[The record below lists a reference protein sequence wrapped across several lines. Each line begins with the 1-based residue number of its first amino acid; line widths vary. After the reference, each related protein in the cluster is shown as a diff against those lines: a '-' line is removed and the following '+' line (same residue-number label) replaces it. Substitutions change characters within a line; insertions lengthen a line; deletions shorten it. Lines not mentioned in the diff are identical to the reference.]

1 MDKINDIKGL
11 NNTILKKLTLL
22 VVCFLLTVATFAQT
36 TDFNQVVPGE
46 ESRPRTFEDYLV
58 QLAWN
63 NSPNGKVL
71 SNQQAIAG
79 LETDLTKRD
88 WMKNASVQWN
98 LNEISLSN
106 IIYPDNELFVALPI
120 WNVTASVD
128 MDLLFNRKKK
138 IQISK
143 QKEEI
148 VQQNI
153 NYLKL
158 QTRAAVLDAYNA
170 YLLTIDILK
179 VRKEAEQ
186 FSFQTRTLVTELF
199 EQNKAEFEDVS
210 RAAESYAKARE
221 GVLEAESNIR
231 QTRIALEELI
241 GIPLEQAERLG
252 AAYKRE

>member
-1 MDKINDIKGL
+1 M
-11 NNTILKKLTLL
+11 KKLSIFT
-22 VVCFLLTVATFAQT
+22 VCLFCSVFLFAQT
-36 TDFNQVVPGE
+36 TDFNQIVPGE
-46 ESRPRTFEDYLV
+46 ESRPRTFEDFLV

-63 NSPNGKVL
+63 NSPKGKAL
-71 SNQQAIAG
+71 SNQQTITNI
-79 LETDLTKRD
+79 ETDLVQRD

-120 WNVTASVD
+120 WNVTATLD

-148 VQQNI
+148 AQQNI
-153 NYLKL
+153 NLLKM
-158 QTRAAVLDAYNA
+158 QTRAAVLTAYND
-170 YLLTIDILK
+170 YLLTIDVLK

-199 EQNKAEFEDVS
+199 EQNKAEFEELS
-210 RAAESYAKARE
+210 RAAESYSKSRE
-221 GVLEAESNIR
+221 AVVEAEATIR
-231 QTRIALEELI
+231 TARISLEELI
-241 GIPLEQAERLG
+241 GIPYEQAERLG
-252 AAYKRE
+252 AQYKKKDK

>member
-1 MDKINDIKGL
+1 M
-11 NNTILKKLTLL
+11 KKLTLL
-22 VVCFLLTVATFAQT
+22 TWGLFLTLALSAQM
-36 TDFNQVVPGE
+36 TDYNQIVPGTDT
-46 ESRPRTFEDYLV
+46 RPKTFEDYLV

-63 NSPNGKVL
+63 NNPVGKAL
-71 SNQQAIAG
+71 QNQQTISN

-88 WMKNASVQWN
+88 WMKKASVQLN

-120 WNVTASVD
+120 WNLTASLD

-148 VQQNI
+148 AQQNV
-153 NYLKL
+153 NALKL
-158 QTRAAVLDAYNA
+158 QTRAAVLDAYND

-179 VRKEAEQ
+179 VRTEAEQ
-186 FSFQTRTLVTELF
+186 FSFQTRSLVTELF

-210 RAAESYAKARE
+210 RAAEAYAKARE
-221 GVLEAESNIR
+221 AVLEAEVGIR
-231 QTRIALEELI
+231 KAKIALEELI
-241 GIPLEQAERLG
+241 GIPYEEAERLG
-252 AAYKRE
+252 ARYERING